1 MAPKYIFV
9 TGGVVSSLGKG
20 VAASSIGCLLE
31 SRGFKVNIQKCDPYL
46 NVDPGTMSPFQHG
59 EVFVTEDGAETDL
72 DLGHYERFTHAKLTR
87 DNNWTT
93 GRIYETILTK
103 ERRGDYLGKTVQVIP
118 HVTDEIK
125 AIIKKV
131 STDVDV
137 AIVEIGGTVGDIE
150 SLPFLE
156 AIRQMRLELGAENTL
171 FVHVTLVPYLAA
183 AGEQKTKPTQHSV
196 KEMLGIG
203 IQPDILL
210 CRSDRHIP
218 SDLKRKIALFCN
230 IAEGCVISMEDVD
243 TIYAVPAE
251 LAREGLDAQIL
262 RLLKLPQQPQSFQP
276 WLDLIQRIHHP
287 AGEARIAIV
296 GKYVQLEDAYK
307 SLREALLHGGLA
319 HNHKTVIDW
328 IESEEIDS
336 LATAADRLR
345 SYDGILVPGG
355 FGKRG
360 IQGMIYTIQFAR
372 ENKIPFFGICLGMQ
386 CATIEYARDVAGL
399 KQADSTE
406 FDPQAPYRVI
416 YKLRELLGVDEMGGT
431 MRLGAWPCKLELGS
445 FAHKA
450 YGKLEISERHRH
462 RYEFNREHE
471 KTLVD
476 AGLKITGRTPDE
488 NYVEIV
494 EAPDHPWFLGCQFH
508 PEFKSKPLE
517 PHPLFA
523 AFIGAAL
530 QHKKE
535 RSKPASATVLANAS
549 YDGQHAPAADTPR
562 TPVFRAAPHA
572 TT

>member
-31 SRGFKVNIQKCDPYL
+31 SRGFKVNLQKCDPYL

-72 DLGHYERFTHAKLTR
+72 DLGHYERFTHSKLTR

-131 STDVDV
+131 STGVDV
-137 AIVEIGGTVGDIE
+137 VIVEIGGTVGDIE

-171 FVHVTLVPYLAA
+171 FVHVTLVPYIAA

-218 SDLKRKIALFCN
+218 SELKCKIALFCN
-230 IAEGCVISMEDVD
+230 VAEACVISMEDVD

-251 LAREGLDAQIL
+251 LAREGLDKQIL
-262 RLLKLPQQPQSFQP
+262 RLLKLEERPQNFQP
-276 WLDLIQRIHHP
+276 WLDLIERIHHP

-319 HNHKTVIDW
+319 HNHKTAIDW

-336 LATAADRLR
+336 LETAASRLR
-345 SYDGILVPGG
+345 GYDGILVPGG

-360 IQGMIYTIQFAR
+360 IQGMIYTIQYAR
-372 ENKIPFFGICLGMQ
+372 ENGIPFFGICLGMQ

-399 KQADSTE
+399 RQADSTE

-431 MRLGAWPCKLELGS
+431 MRLGAWPCKLEPGS

-450 YGKLEISERHRH
+450 YGKLDISERHRH

-471 KTLVD
+471 KTLVA

-494 EAPDHPWFLGCQFH
+494 EAPEHPWFLGCQFH

-530 QHKKE
+530 EHKKA
-535 RSKPASATVLANAS
+535 RLKPAGAGVSAATPEI
-549 YDGQHAPAADTPR
+549 QHAPGAESPR
-562 TPVFRAAPHA
+562 TPVLRTMPHA
-572 TT
+572 TA

>member
-31 SRGFKVNIQKCDPYL
+31 SRGFKVTLQKCDPYL

-72 DLGHYERFTHAKLTR
+72 DLGHYERFTHAKLSR

-125 AIIKKV
+125 TTIKKV
-131 STDVDV
+131 SEGVDV
-137 AIVEIGGTVGDIE
+137 VIVEIGGTVGDIE

-171 FVHVTLVPYLAA
+171 FVHVTLVPYIAA

-218 SDLKRKIALFCN
+218 ADLKRKIALFCN
-230 IAEGCVISMEDVD
+230 VAEACVISMEDVA
-243 TIYAVPAE
+243 TIYAVPVE

-262 RLLKLPQQPQSFQP
+262 RLLKLEEHPHPQDLKP
-276 WLDLIQRIHHP
+276 WIDLVHRMSHP

-319 HNHKTVIDW
+319 HDHKTVLEW
-328 IESEEIDS
+328 IEAEEIDS
-336 LATAADRLR
+336 VQTAAAKLR
-345 SYDGILVPGG
+345 GYDGILVPGG

-360 IQGMIYTIQFAR
+360 VQGMIYTIQYAR
-372 ENKIPFFGICLGMQ
+372 ENKVPFFGICLGMQ
-386 CATIEYARDVAGL
+386 CATVEYARDVAGL
-399 KQADSTE
+399 ERADTTE
-406 FDPQAPYRVI
+406 CDPQSPHRVI

-431 MRLGAWPCKLELGS
+431 MRLGAWPCKLEPGS
-445 FAHKA
+445 FANRA

-462 RYEFNREHE
+462 RYEFNRDYE
-471 KTLVD
+471 KILTG
-476 AGLKITGRTPDE
+476 AGLRITGRTPDE

-517 PHPLFA
+517 PHPLFS
-523 AFIGAAL
+523 AFIGAAIE
-530 QHKKE
+530 HKKNKN
-535 RSKPASATVLANAS
+535 R
-549 YDGQHAPAADTPR
+549 
-562 TPVFRAAPHA
+562 PVAESHRAQAVAVAPHA
-572 TT
+572 TA

>member
-31 SRGFKVNIQKCDPYL
+31 SRGFKITIQKCDPYL

-59 EVFVTEDGAETDL
+59 EVFVTDDGAETDL
-72 DLGHYERFTHAKLTR
+72 DLGHYERFTHVKLTR

-93 GRIYETILTK
+93 GRIYETILTR

-125 AIIKKV
+125 RCIRKV
-131 STDVDV
+131 SEGVDIV
-137 AIVEIGGTVGDIE
+137 IVEIGGTVGDIE

-156 AIRQMRLELGAENTL
+156 AIRQMRLELGPENTL
-171 FVHVTLVPYLAA
+171 FVHVTLVPFIAA
-183 AGEQKTKPTQHSV
+183 AGELKTKPTQHSV
-196 KEMLGIG
+196 KELLGIG

-210 CRSDRHIP
+210 CRSDHHLP
-218 SDLKRKIALFCN
+218 AELKKKIALFCN
-230 IAEGCVISMEDVD
+230 VAEARVISMEDVK
-243 TIYAVPAE
+243 TIYEVPVE
-251 LAREGLDAQIL
+251 LSKEGLDAQIIRSL
-262 RLLKLPQQPQSFQP
+262 RLEERPAEMQP
-276 WLDLIQRIHHP
+276 WLEMLDRLHHP
-287 AGEARIAIV
+287 HGEVRIGIV

-336 LATAADRLR
+336 LEVAEKRLR
-345 SYDGILVPGG
+345 GYDGILVPGG

-360 IQGMIYTIQFAR
+360 IQGMIFSIQYAR
-372 ENKIPFFGICLGMQ
+372 EYKVPYFGICLGMQ
-386 CATIEYARDVAGL
+386 CATIEYARDMANL

-406 FDPQAPYRVI
+406 FEPQTPNRVI

-431 MRLGAWPCKLELGS
+431 MRLGAWPCRLEPGS

-462 RYEFNREHE
+462 RYEFNREYE
-471 KTLVD
+471 KVLTA

-494 EAPDHPWFLGCQFH
+494 EAPNHPWFLGCQFH
-508 PEFKSKPLE
+508 PEFKSKPFE

-523 AFIGAAL
+523 AFIGASLEHKL
-530 QHKKE
+530 QKS
-535 RSKPASATVLANAS
+535 RPAATASATATAPVAEAN
-549 YDGQHAPAADTPR
+549 QPAAAL
-562 TPVFRAAPHA
+562 RATPHA
-572 TT
+572 AA

>member
-31 SRGFKVNIQKCDPYL
+31 SRGFKVTLQKCDPYL

-93 GRIYETILTK
+93 GRIYETILSK
-103 ERRGDYLGKTVQVIP
+103 ERRGDFLGKTVQVIP

-125 AIIKKV
+125 NIIKKV
-131 STDVDV
+131 SADVDV
-137 AIVEIGGTVGDIE
+137 VIVEIGGTVGDIE

-171 FVHVTLVPYLAA
+171 FVHVTLVPYIAA

-230 IAEGCVISMEDVD
+230 VAESCVISMEDVD

-251 LAREGLDAQIL
+251 LGREGLDKQIL
-262 RLLKLPQQPQSFQP
+262 RLLRLEERPQNFQP
-276 WLDLIQRIHHP
+276 WLNLIHRIHHP

-336 LATAADRLR
+336 AEAAASRLR
-345 SYDGILVPGG
+345 GYDGILVPGG

-360 IQGMIYTIQFAR
+360 IEGMIHTIRYAR

-399 KQADSTE
+399 KQANSTE
-406 FDPQAPYRVI
+406 FDQQTPFRVI
-416 YKLRELLGVDEMGGT
+416 YKLRELLGIDEMGGT
-431 MRLGAWPCKLELGS
+431 MRLGAWTCKLEPGS
-445 FAHKA
+445 FAAKA
-450 YGKLEISERHRH
+450 YGTLEISERHRH

-471 KTLVD
+471 KTLVA

-530 QHKKE
+530 EHKKA
-535 RSKPASATVLANAS
+535 RLKPMGAGVSVGAAGEGVLS
-549 YDGQHAPAADTPR
+549 PAMEAPR
-562 TPVFRAAPHA
+562 TPVLRAAPGA
-572 TT
+572 QA

>member
-31 SRGFKVNIQKCDPYL
+31 SRGFKITIQKCDPYL
-46 NVDPGTMSPFQHG
+46 NVDPGTMSPYQHG

-93 GRIYETILTK
+93 GRIYETILSK

-125 AIIKKV
+125 RCIKRV
-131 STDVDV
+131 AEGVDIV
-137 AIVEIGGTVGDIE
+137 IVEIGGTVGDIE

-171 FVHVTLVPYLAA
+171 FVHVTLVPYIAA
-183 AGEQKTKPTQHSV
+183 AGELKTKPTQHSV

-203 IQPDILL
+203 IQPDVLL
-210 CRSDRHIP
+210 CRSDRHI
-218 SDLKRKIALFCN
+218 SVDLKRKIALFCN
-230 IAEGCVISMEDVD
+230 IAESCVISMEDVK
-243 TIYAVPAE
+243 TIYEVPVE
-251 LAREGLDAQIL
+251 LAKEGLDTQIL
-262 RLLKLPQQPQSFQP
+262 RRLQLAEHPANMQP
-276 WLDLIQRIHHP
+276 WLDMLQRLHHP
-287 AGEARIAIV
+287 KGEVRIGIV

-319 HNHKTVIDW
+319 HNHKTVVEW

-336 LATAADRLR
+336 LETAEKRLR
-345 SYDGILVPGG
+345 GYDGILVPGG

-360 IQGMIYTIQFAR
+360 IEGMVHTIQYAR

-386 CATIEYARDVAGL
+386 CATIEYARDAAGL

-406 FDPQAPYRVI
+406 FDPQTPHRVI

-431 MRLGAWPCKLELGS
+431 MRLGAWLCRLEPGS
-445 FAHKA
+445 FAQKA
-450 YGKLEISERHRH
+450 YGKSEISERHLH
-462 RYEFNREHE
+462 RYEFNREYE
-471 KTLVD
+471 KTLTA
-476 AGLKITGRTPDE
+476 AGLRITGRTPDE

-494 EAPDHPWFLGCQFH
+494 EAPEHPWFLGCQFH

-530 QHKKE
+530 EHRIQKQRPAMTATTAE
-535 RSKPASATVLANAS
+535 AKPP
-549 YDGQHAPAADTPR
+549 APAL
-562 TPVFRAAPHA
+562 RAAPHA
-572 TT
+572 TA